1 MRSRIA
7 DVRANVTAGVGTL
20 PSAVAV
26 RPQTS
31 LWRDAFRRLLGHP
44 GARIGAALV
53 LGLVF
58 LAVFADALAQSNPN
72 ATFLDREHVLKPP
85 FFDGHILG
93 TDDLG
98 RDVFTRVMYGA
109 RTSLRVGVVAV
120 GIALVIGSS
129 IGFTAGF
136 FGRWWD
142 QLAMRFM
149 DVLLAFPTILLAIA
163 IVALRGPGIFNT
175 MLAVGVVAVPAYARI
190 SRASALSLRGQEF
203 ITAGRSVGIPESR
216 LLLRHIIPNA
226 LSPLIVQSTLGIAT
240 AILNA
245 AALGFLGLGAQP
257 PDVEWGAMLVDSI
270 RYLFQGSWWV
280 LMFPGIAIMLTVIGF
295 NLIGDGLRD
304 ALDVRIRG

>member
-1 MRSRIA
+1 MSGRTGAIA
-7 DVRANVTAGVGTL
+7 LAPGTI
-20 PSAVAV
+20 V

-31 LWRDAFRRLLGHP
+31 LWRDAVRRLGRHR
-44 GARIGAALV
+44 GARVGFLVTGVLLLLAL
-53 LGLVF
+53 
-58 LAVFADALAQSNPN
+58 FADILGVADPN
-72 ATFLDREHVLKPP
+72 TTFLTETLRPP
-85 FFDGHILG
+85 LAGGHLMG

-98 RDVFTRVMYGA
+98 RDVFTRVMHGA

-120 GIALVIGSS
+120 GIAVAFGSL

-142 QLAMRFM
+142 ALAMRLM
-149 DVLLAFPTILLAIA
+149 DIVLSFPTILLAIA

-175 MLAVGVVAVPAYARI
+175 MLAIGVVAIPAYARI
-190 SRASALSLRGQEF
+190 TRASALTLRGQEF
-203 ITAGRSVGIPESR
+203 VTAARSTGVPER
-216 LLLRHIIPNA
+216 RILLRHVVPNS
-226 LSPLIVQSTLGIAT
+226 LSPLIVQATLGIAT

-280 LMFPGIAIMLTVIGF
+280 LMFPGFAIMLTVIGF

-304 ALDVRIRG
+304 ALDVRIRD

>member
-1 MRSRIA
+1 MTTA
-7 DVRANVTAGVGTL
+7 AQAVRPVA
-20 PSAVAV
+20 AV
-26 RPQTS
+26 RPQSS
-31 LWRDAFRRLLGHP
+31 LWRDALRRLVRHP
-44 GARIGAALV
+44 GARIGVALVIGLAAL
-53 LGLVF
+53 
-58 LAVFADALAQSNPN
+58 AAFADVLAQAGPN
-72 ATFLDREHVLKPP
+72 ETFLDREHVLRPP
-85 FFDGHILG
+85 LFDGHLLG

-98 RDVFTRVMYGA
+98 RDVFTRIMYGA

-120 GIALVIGSS
+120 GMAVAVGSF

-142 QLAMRFM
+142 QLAMRLM

-190 SRASALSLRGQEF
+190 SRSSALALRGQEF
-203 ITAGRSVGIPESR
+203 ITAARSVGVPETR
-216 LLLRHIIPNA
+216 LLLRHVIPNS
-226 LSPLIVQSTLGIAT
+226 LSPLIVQSTLGVAT

-280 LMFPGIAIMLTVIGF
+280 LIFPGVAIMLTVIGF

-304 ALDVRIRG
+304 ALDVRLRD